1 MNTESFHK
9 EHLSLP
15 IRHPIPLHEAFLSS
29 PAPGWVSDPEFMDYA
44 NDMVLVPTGTD
55 SPIQLRAISLT
66 LGNKK
71 KLRGLK

>member
-1 MNTESFHK
+1 MYLSFSSRH
-9 EHLSLP
+9 HFPISLQEDQ
-15 IRHPIPLHEAFLSS
+15 EAFLISR
-29 PAPGWVSDPEFMDYA
+29 APDRVSDPEIMDYA
-44 NDMVLVPTGTD
+44 NDTVLVPVGTD